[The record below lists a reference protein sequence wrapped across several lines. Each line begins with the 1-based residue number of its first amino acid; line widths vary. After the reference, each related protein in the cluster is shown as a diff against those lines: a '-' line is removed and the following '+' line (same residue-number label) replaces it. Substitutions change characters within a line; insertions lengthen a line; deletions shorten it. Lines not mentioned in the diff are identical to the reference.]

1 MGEVDSTDIKG
12 GDMDKYKRLFEY
24 QRVGRYT
31 LKNRFLM
38 TPIKLGY
45 ATLKGEVTDRHID
58 FYSLRAIGGVALIT
72 TEPLYILPN
81 GKEIPKQMGIYK
93 DELIGGLEKITEVVH
108 REGSLIMAHIN
119 HAGRIANPKLTSE
132 FVSASEIACPSI
144 GQKPR
149 ALSTQEVWDYIG
161 LYTKAAL
168 RAKEAGFDGVE
179 IQFGHGYLIHQF
191 LSPQTNKRDDEFGD
205 RMKFGMEILRS
216 IREPWKE
223 GLISIR
229 LNGSDFL
236 KGGMDIEDAVKIAK
250 ALEGADMI
258 NVTGGSMCGSVGV
271 ALYSNF
277 RDRGSFYSYAQ
288 RIKEEVSLPVAT
300 VGRIN
305 HPDYALELIEK
316 GIADIC
322 GLGRPLVADP
332 FYPKKTLD
340 GRVEEIMPCAACH
353 QGCLAQLR
361 KGESVTC
368 MINPSVGKAVKIE
381 KAEKRKYVMVIG
393 GGPGGM
399 EVAITAARRGHRIKL
414 YEKKN
419 LGGQLFL
426 AKTPPHKRDLE
437 LFIKYFKNMLSKY
450 SIEVVRE
457 EANMD
462 SIKRENPDVVV
473 CATGGKPL
481 TIDFPGLPDIPHL
494 NSWEVLEGKLLK
506 GREVLIIGGGSVGLE
521 TAYYLA
527 EEGMEVTI
535 IEMLPSVGNDL
546 DALARAELL
555 NKLKEKR
562 VKIYTDTKLIKFEEG
577 RAITEQNGETR
588 EFKFSWV
595 VLSLGTKSNKS
606 LCLELEKEFKGEFYT
621 LGDAK
626 RVAKAFEAIQEG
638 FEIGRSI

>member
-1 MGEVDSTDIKG
+1 MN
-12 GDMDKYKRLFEY
+12 KYKKLFEP
-24 QRVGRYT
+24 QRVGKYI

-45 ATLKGEVTDRHID
+45 ATLKGEVTERHVD
-58 FYSLRAIGGVALIT
+58 FYSLRASGSVALIT
-72 TEPLYILPN
+72 TEPLYISTN
-81 GKEIPKQMGIYK
+81 GKEIPKQMGIYG
-93 DELIGGLEKITEVVH
+93 DELIGGLEKITKAVH
-108 REGSLIMAHIN
+108 REGALIMAHIN
-119 HAGRIANPKLTSE
+119 HAGRVANPKLTSDLI
-132 FVSASEIACPSI
+132 SASEIACPSI

-149 ALSTQEVWDYIG
+149 ELSPREVWDYIG
-161 LYTKAAL
+161 LYVKAAF

-179 IQFGHGYLIHQF
+179 VQFGHGYLIHQF
-191 LSPQTNKRDDEFGD
+191 LSYQTNKRRDEFGD
-205 RMKFGMEILRS
+205 RMKFGMEILKR
-216 IREPWKE
+216 IRKQWQE
-223 GLISIR
+223 GIISVR
-229 LNGSDFL
+229 LNGSDFV
-236 KGGMDIEDAVKIAK
+236 KDGMDIEDAIKIAE
-250 ALEGADMI
+250 AVEDAGADMI

-277 RDRGSFYSYAQ
+277 RDRGFFYSYAQ
-288 RIKEEVSLPVAT
+288 RIKKEVSLPVAT
-300 VGRIN
+300 VGRLN
-305 HPDYALELIEK
+305 HPDYALEIIEK

-332 FYPKKTLD
+332 FYPQKALEGKID
-340 GRVEEIMPCAACH
+340 EIMPCAACH

-368 MINPSVGKAVKIE
+368 MINPSVGRAVKIE
-381 KAEKRKYVMVIG
+381 RAKERKYVMVIG

-399 EVAITAARRGHRIKL
+399 EIAVTAAQRGHRIKL

-426 AKTPPHKRDLE
+426 AKVPPHKRDFE

-450 SIEVVRE
+450 GVEVVRE
-457 EANMD
+457 EATID
-462 SIKRENPDVVV
+462 SIKKENPDVVV
-473 CATGGKPL
+473 CASGGKPL
-481 TIDFPGLPDIPHL
+481 VIDFPGLSNIPHL
-494 NSWEVLEGKLLK
+494 NSWEALEGESLQGK
-506 GREVLIIGGGSVGLE
+506 EILIIGGGSVGLE
-521 TAYYLA
+521 TAYYFV
-527 EEGMEVTI
+527 EKGMGITV

-555 NKLKEKR
+555 NKLKEKG
-562 VKIYTDTKLIKFEEG
+562 VKIYTDTKLMKFEEG
-577 RAITEQNGETR
+577 KAVTEQKGEIK

-595 VLSLGTKSNKS
+595 ILSLGTKSNNS
-606 LCLELEKEFKGEFYT
+606 LCLELERNFKGEFYT